1 MNFIRFHVF
10 LLTIAPALQV
20 QVCCQ
25 DIMFVSYHFCDL
37 YNFVKGFA
45 ISTTTT
51 DVENFE
57 WMKTEVEY
65 TCDDG
70 KSVFYSEELN
80 YTSSFTLSCEKDL
93 IFGGKFPY
101 WQIPDTEYPKK
112 TEIIC
117 ALPTK
122 CYNFIDVDPQLKE
135 LGLSETFDRISIQNE
150 DTFEY
155 FCPNETRGN
164 ASKLTFT
171 YLTSFIHSI

>member
-1 MNFIRFHVF
+1 
-10 LLTIAPALQV
+10 
-20 QVCCQ
+20 
-25 DIMFVSYHFCDL
+25 
-37 YNFVKGFA
+37 
-45 ISTTTT
+45 
-51 DVENFE
+51 
-57 WMKTEVEY
+57 MKTEVEY

-164 ASKLTFT
+164 TLKLI
-171 YLTSFIHSI
+171 LIKHNSFILFSAYKIYNIKR